1 MAASNTNPG
10 AGAPSDP
17 PARLLSAAA
26 LQDRLEEEVSRAERQ
41 GSELACMLVM
51 IENLEELAA
60 SHGQQLRGQLP
71 RYLAGALESELR
83 RFDAI
88 GLAGEDELLV
98 VLPGA
103 DSTRAEVVARR
114 ALERVRA
121 IKIEVQG
128 ARTPLHTA
136 VGLAAWQDGMSAG
149 EVLDSARA
157 AVRASSAG
165 TANGDTSF

>member
-1 MAASNTNPG
+1 AGVIAS
-10 AGAPSDP
+10 A
-17 PARLLSAAA
+17 
-26 LQDRLEEEVSRAERQ
+26 
-41 GSELACMLVM
+41 
-51 IENLEELAA
+51 
-60 SHGQQLRGQLP
+60 
-71 RYLAGALESELR
+71 LR

-88 GLAGEDELLV
+88 GLASEHELLV

-103 DSTRAEVVARR
+103 DSARAEVVARR

-121 IKIEVQG
+121 IKIEAQG

-165 TANGDTSF
+165 TANGDTSL